1 MTTTK
6 PQFELDAVEAKLNSY
21 TPRRELHGEDPQPAA
36 SLAFAVNLDADAL
49 AMFAPTL
56 RSSLFYKSAHEGGD
70 MVDQIAD
77 AADLRYPEIAKALHW
92 DREIVGAEVVI
103 DHGLGGKSAI
113 ELGGCDVD
121 NFTLQAMQGGRVIV
135 TFRVACHPD
144 EKQSGKLAF
153 LIGEAVTLSL
163 SPPEADLAEKGA

>member
-56 RSSLFYKSAHEGGD
+56 RSSLFHKAEHDAYLRTAKTLRK
-70 MVDQIAD
+70 IAEE
-77 AADLRYPEIAKALHW
+77 ARRKAL
-92 DREIVGAEVVI
+92 R
-103 DHGLGGKSAI
+103 
-113 ELGGCDVD
+113 
-121 NFTLQAMQGGRVIV
+121 
-135 TFRVACHPD
+135 
-144 EKQSGKLAF
+144 
-153 LIGEAVTLSL
+153 
-163 SPPEADLAEKGA
+163 